1 MWALVPADYIEVYVD
16 EIGDRGFGPKSSPY
30 FCFAACAFKHSDAD
44 HVVEAMK
51 RLNGALGRNPG
62 QPIHAVQHLK
72 KHDQLMEA
80 VERLAGLRGL
90 LKVFY
95 VVLPKASTPPTAY
108 LRSSPD
114 YVYNYLARILL
125 ERMSWLARE
134 AELPAYPYFA
144 TVKRMPRSHL
154 DQYIAR
160 LQVED
165 KDIDWRWLIT
175 PVGVDHAS
183 NRVGM
188 QWADIAGRAIWKA
201 TTPGAHPPRRIE
213 PVYLETIAPVIWG
226 KRPIESYGIKSI
238 QPGWH
243 NSQQWWSRVTARI
256 PGTSI

>member
-16 EIGDRGFGPKSSPY
+16 ETGDRGFGPKSSPY

-90 LKVFY
+90 SKVFY
-95 VVLPKASTPPTAY
+95 VVLPKTSTPPTAY

-154 DQYIAR
+154 DVLSIE
-160 LQVED
+160 V
-165 KDIDWRWLIT
+165 
-175 PVGVDHAS
+175 VS
-183 NRVGM
+183 S
-188 QWADIAGRAIWKA
+188 AI
-201 TTPGAHPPRRIE
+201 G
-213 PVYLETIAPVIWG
+213 
-226 KRPIESYGIKSI
+226 
-238 QPGWH
+238 
-243 NSQQWWSRVTARI
+243 
-256 PGTSI
+256 